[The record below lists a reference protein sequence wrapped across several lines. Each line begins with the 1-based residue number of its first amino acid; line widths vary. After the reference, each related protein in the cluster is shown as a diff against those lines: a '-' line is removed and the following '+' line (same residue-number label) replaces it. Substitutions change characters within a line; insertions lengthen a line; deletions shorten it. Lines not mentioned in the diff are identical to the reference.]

1 MMLISASSFV
11 LAEKGRG
18 SEGDEVRI
26 PPGEDPG
33 EDERAG
39 IPPGEMDGRF
49 DEKKM
54 PREERRERIEERR
67 EVMKD
72 RLEEQREMRGEE
84 GRPALTEEQR
94 AEMKARFEARENELR
109 MKFEEKM
116 RTPEGKEEIKMEF
129 REKLREERELRFE
142 EHDLSVKLTEDEKK
156 ELIVGKINAKTGL
169 NLTVDDLENES
180 VRGALRAELSNGR
193 FAQIKVM
200 PDKAAAIALYRM
212 RANCPESTCSVA
224 LKEVGEGDEKKLAY
238 EIETEQESSFL
249 FFKRKI
255 AVRAEV
261 DAETGKI
268 IRTHKPW
275 WAFFTNEQ
283 EATDDEVE
291 AETGVSVEEAV
302 PEETNILAIP
312 AA

>member
-1 MMLISASSFV
+1 
-11 LAEKGRG
+11 
-18 SEGDEVRI
+18 
-26 PPGEDPG
+26 
-33 EDERAG
+33 
-39 IPPGEMDGRF
+39 
-49 DEKKM
+49 
-54 PREERRERIEERR
+54 
-67 EVMKD
+67 
-72 RLEEQREMRGEE
+72 
-84 GRPALTEEQR
+84 
-94 AEMKARFEARENELR
+94 MKARFEARENELR

-129 REKLREERELRFE
+129 REKLRERGELRFE
-142 EHDLSVKLTEDEKK
+142 DKDLRIQ
-156 ELIVGKINAKTGL
+156 ELPEEQRALIAGKINAKTGL
-169 NLTVDDLENES
+169 ALTADTLEGS
-180 VRGALRAELSNGR
+180 LGGHLRAELSNGK
-193 FAQIKVM
+193 FAEVNVM

>member
-1 MMLISASSFV
+1 
-11 LAEKGRG
+11 
-18 SEGDEVRI
+18 
-26 PPGEDPG
+26 
-33 EDERAG
+33 
-39 IPPGEMDGRF
+39 
-49 DEKKM
+49 
-54 PREERRERIEERR
+54 
-67 EVMKD
+67 
-72 RLEEQREMRGEE
+72 
-84 GRPALTEEQR
+84 
-94 AEMKARFEARENELR
+94 

-116 RTPEGKEEIKMEF
+116 RTPVGKEEIKMEF
-129 REKLREERELRFE
+129 REKLRERGELRFE
-142 EHDLSVKLTEDEKK
+142 DKDLRIQ
-156 ELIVGKINAKTGL
+156 ELPEEQRALIAGKINAKTGL
-169 NLTVDDLENES
+169 ALTADTLEGS
-180 VRGALRAELSNGR
+180 LGGHLRAELSNGK
-193 FAQIKVM
+193 FAEVNVM

>member
-1 MMLISASSFV
+1 MIQ
-11 LAEKGRG
+11 
-18 SEGDEVRI
+18 
-26 PPGEDPG
+26 
-33 EDERAG
+33 
-39 IPPGEMDGRF
+39 
-49 DEKKM
+49 
-54 PREERRERIEERR
+54 REERSGEGMNKPHEEREGARER
-67 EVMKD
+67 K
-72 RLEEQREMRGEE
+72 
-84 GRPALTEEQR
+84 PALTDEQH

-129 REKLREERELRFE
+129 REKLRERGELRFE
-142 EHDLSVKLTEDEKK
+142 DKDLRIQ
-156 ELIVGKINAKTGL
+156 ELPEEQRALIAGKINAKTGL
-169 NLTVDDLENES
+169 ALTADTLEGS
-180 VRGALRAELSNGR
+180 LGGHLRAELSNGK
-193 FAQIKVM
+193 FAEVNVM